1 MTQFASLYSDEE
13 FVEQRTRELDYIIPH
28 IEAWQETDEIREGD
42 PEILAATIDS
52 TAVLALYREE
62 IGTDIYPT
70 VRDMLIETVATG
82 LTTKE
87 HESRERQH

>member
-13 FVEQRTRELDYIIPH
+13 FVEQRTRELDYIIPY

-62 IGTDIYPT
+62 IGTDIYPA
-70 VRDMLIETVATG
+70 VRDMPIETVATG
-82 LTTKE
+82 LTTTTETE
-87 HESRERQH
+87 HE